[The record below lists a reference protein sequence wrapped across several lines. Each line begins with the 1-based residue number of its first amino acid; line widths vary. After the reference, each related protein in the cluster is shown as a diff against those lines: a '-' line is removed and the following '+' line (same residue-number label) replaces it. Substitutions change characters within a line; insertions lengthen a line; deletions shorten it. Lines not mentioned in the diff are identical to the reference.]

1 VLTDLTLTGS
11 VIAFAVS
18 AVVLVVVGVRF
29 TKLVDALAD
38 RTGIGEALAG
48 AVLVG
53 AVTSLPGLVTS
64 VVGAADGDA
73 SFAVSNSL
81 GGIAAQT
88 TFLALADLTYRRANL
103 EHAAASLPN
112 LLQSL
117 GLITL
122 VALVFVASAGPEV
135 TVLGVHPVTLLLPLV
150 YVYWLRL
157 TRDVA
162 TRPMWEALLTP
173 ETREDVPDDDGADQ
187 RPLAVMWA
195 EFAVLAGVV
204 AGTASSWGGPGCR
217 WPGPPACR
225 RASWARC
232 SPRSSRR
239 YPNS

>member
-1 VLTDLTLTGS
+1 M
-11 VIAFAVS
+11 
-18 AVVLVVVGVRF
+18 
-29 TKLVDALAD
+29 
-38 RTGIGEALAG
+38 
-48 AVLVG
+48 
-53 AVTSLPGLVTS
+53 
-64 VVGAADGDA
+64 
-73 SFAVSNSL
+73 SNSL

-162 TRPMWEALLTP
+162 TRPMWEALVTP
-173 ETREDVPDDDGADQ
+173 ETREDMPDDDGGDE
-187 RPLAVMWA
+187 RPLALMWG
-195 EFAVLAGVV
+195 EFAVSPRSSPAP
-204 AGTASSWGGPGCR
+204 ASSWGGPGCR
-217 WPGPPACR
+217 WPGPRACR

-239 YPNS
+239 CPSS